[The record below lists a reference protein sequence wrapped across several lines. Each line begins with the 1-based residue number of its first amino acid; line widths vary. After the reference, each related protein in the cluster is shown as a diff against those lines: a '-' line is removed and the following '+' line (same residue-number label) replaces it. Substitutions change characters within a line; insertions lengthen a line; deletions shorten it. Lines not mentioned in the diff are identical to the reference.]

1 MVSHP
6 LLQMSTSHIV
16 VKRICCL
23 FTWALLLSNITTHYG
38 GVFFM
43 QKFKESLQE
52 FRNIKVLCAIGMLG
66 ALSIIINN
74 FSIQIGDF
82 LKIGFASE
90 CNVLVDCLFG
100 PAAGAIFGAGM
111 DILKFLIKP
120 TGPFFWGWTFSAA
133 LAGVI
138 IGFGLYKKKITY
150 VRVFIVRLINSLVIN
165 VILGTYWLD
174 VMYGKGF
181 IALLPSRLFKN
192 VIMVPIEAFIFIAI
206 YKAIEKG
213 GIIHMLRQASA
224 QNK

>member
-1 MVSHP
+1 
-6 LLQMSTSHIV
+6 
-16 VKRICCL
+16 
-23 FTWALLLSNITTHYG
+23 
-38 GVFFM
+38 M
-43 QKFKESLQE
+43 QRFQESLRE
-52 FRNIKVLCAIGMLG
+52 FRNIKVLCAVGMLG

-120 TGPFFWGWTFSAA
+120 TGPFFWGWTFSAG
-133 LAGVI
+133 LAGII
-138 IGFGLYKKKITY
+138 IGFGLYKKKITFW
-150 VRVFIVRLINSLVIN
+150 RVLIVRLINSIVIN
-165 VILGTYWLD
+165 VILGTYWLY

-181 IALLPSRLFKN
+181 IALLPTRLVKN
-192 VIMVPIEAFIFIAI
+192 VAMVPIETIIFIAI

-213 GIIHMLRQASA
+213 GVIHMLRQPLGH
-224 QNK
+224 KK

>member
-1 MVSHP
+1 
-6 LLQMSTSHIV
+6 
-16 VKRICCL
+16 
-23 FTWALLLSNITTHYG
+23 
-38 GVFFM
+38 M
-43 QKFKESLQE
+43 QRFKESLTE
-52 FRNIKVLCAIGMLG
+52 FKNIKVLCAIGMLG

-74 FSIQIGDF
+74 FSIQIGEF

-100 PAAGAIFGAGM
+100 PVAGAIFGAGM
-111 DILKFLIKP
+111 DLLKFLIKP

-138 IGFGLYKKKITY
+138 IGVGLYKKKVTY
-150 VRVFIVRLINSLVIN
+150 WRVFIVRLINSIVIN

-181 IALLPSRLFKN
+181 IALLPTRLVKN
-192 VIMVPIEAFIFIAI
+192 VVMVPIETLIFMAI

-213 GIIHMLRQASA
+213 GIINMLRQPLGS
-224 QNK
+224 KK